1 MDKLEG
7 RLLNVENGTE
17 SYIPLTMLLSLC
29 NININNNNNN
39 NNNNNSY
46 FFGVIVRV
54 RVIFLTKL
62 PHPDDHAKEITDTP
76 GSNHLLSLCNIIIN
90 NNNNNNT
97 CVTLLLTLGHTVLGR
112 FQIKIQ

>member
-29 NININNNNNN
+29 NINNIN

-54 RVIFLTKL
+54 RVVFLKKL
-62 PHPDDHAKEITDTP
+62 PSP
-76 GSNHLLSLCNIIIN
+76 GRSRQRN
-90 NNNNNNT
+90 N
-97 CVTLLLTLGHTVLGR
+97 
-112 FQIKIQ
+112 

>member
-17 SYIPLTMLLSLC
+17 SYIPLTLLLSLC
-29 NININNNNNN
+29 NINNIINKNN

-54 RVIFLTKL
+54 RVVFLKKL
-62 PHPDDHAKEITDTP
+62 PSP
-76 GSNHLLSLCNIIIN
+76 GRSRQRN
-90 NNNNNNT
+90 N
-97 CVTLLLTLGHTVLGR
+97 
-112 FQIKIQ
+112 